1 MPSCTIHIAIAKR
14 YIEKHKNEIKNE
26 QEFTNGVI
34 APDLNE
40 EMNGPAIDKNKT
52 HYGIWGNYQ
61 ETITNIDEFLN
72 DEKVDLSRDYWKGY
86 FLHLIAD
93 HYFYNKEKFFKKE
106 FEKAKENNEKFYN
119 DFNYLNKGLMEKY
132 KIEPLE
138 NIIKYMTIYEG
149 ETKYLKLGKI
159 INYVEELSNINMQEK
174 VEIIKQKG
182 MEGLE

>member
-1 MPSCTIHIAIAKR
+1 M
-14 YIEKHKNEIKNE
+14 KN
-26 QEFTNGVI
+26 TVV
-34 APDLNE
+34 
-40 EMNGPAIDKNKT
+40 T
-52 HYGIWGNYQ
+52 
-61 ETITNIDEFLN
+61 
-72 DEKVDLSRDYWKGY
+72 
-86 FLHLIAD
+86 
-93 HYFYNKEKFFKKE
+93 FKS
-106 FEKAKENNEKFYN
+106 AKENNEKFYN